1 LSGKRIINRFREF
14 KKFRERE
21 RERVTA
27 VFDVG
32 CEGQRHNQTKRKEE
46 GHEKLEVNGF
56 HSLDSATC
64 QNK

>member
-1 LSGKRIINRFREF
+1 MKRIIIDSENS
-14 KKFRERE
+14 KSLE

-32 CEGQRHNQTKRKEE
+32 CEGQRHNQTERKEE
-46 GHEKLEVNGF
+46 GREKLEVNGF